1 MDHEGHFI
9 FTTAFRFVLFFQGS
23 QGPGLPNQS
32 TKLQNSNFPTYN
44 GHVDEN
50 EARRTRRA
58 RLPPQEE
65 SSKSTLYVDGLRI
78 PASSVAIA

>member
-1 MDHEGHFI
+1 MRDII
-9 FTTAFRFVLFFQGS
+9 FFPPVFNSVLFQDPQGA
-23 QGPGLPNQS
+23 GLPNQS
-32 TKLQNSNFPTYN
+32 TNLQNSNFPTYN

-65 SSKSTLYVDGLRI
+65 SSKSNLNLDGLRI
-78 PASSVAIA
+78 RASSVAIA

>member
-1 MDHEGHFI
+1 MRDILFI
-9 FTTAFRFVLFFQGS
+9 TLVIDSVVFQDS
-23 QGPGLPNQS
+23 HDPGLPNQS

-65 SSKSTLYVDGLRI
+65 SSKSNLNFDGLRTR
-78 PASSVAIA
+78 ASCVAIA

>member
-1 MDHEGHFI
+1 MRDILFI
-9 FTTAFRFVLFFQGS
+9 TLVIDSVVFQDS
-23 QGPGLPNQS
+23 HDPGLPNQS

-65 SSKSTLYVDGLRI
+65 SSKSNLNFDGLRTR
-78 PASSVAIA
+78 ASSVAIA